1 MSSPHTQK
9 TNSPL
14 LSTEAVTGQPIVK
27 EGKKQ
32 TVLESH
38 GYVLGKTIGSG
49 SYATVR
55 VGIISANAV
64 IVRIFY

>member
-1 MSSPHTQK
+1 MSNPSAQK
-9 TNSPL
+9 TDSDML
-14 LSTEAVTGQPIVK
+14 TTTQVVAGQPILK

-55 VGIISANAV
+55 V
-64 IVRIFY
+64 RMHF